1 MLTYIKD
8 ISHLEQDNPSGD
20 NHEPYFASN
29 FVRFDF

>member
-8 ISHLEQDNPSGD
+8 ISHLEQDNSSGD

-29 FVRFDF
+29 FV